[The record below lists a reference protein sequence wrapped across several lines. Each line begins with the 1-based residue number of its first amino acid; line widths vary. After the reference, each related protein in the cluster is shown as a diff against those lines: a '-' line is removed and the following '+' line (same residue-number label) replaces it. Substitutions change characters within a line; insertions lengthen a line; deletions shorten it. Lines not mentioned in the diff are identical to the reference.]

1 MTLSAVYFNWMYS
14 RCDMPTWILYEY
26 MDMDINTRADLLQ
39 AGGVTWYQKPSIH
52 QKSHTALRIWYMD
65 KKNHNDS
72 DYLPGWHGRP

>member
-1 MTLSAVYFNWMYS
+1 
-14 RCDMPTWILYEY
+14 